1 MRTIAII
8 VAALAL
14 ASVARDASACPA
26 GSPCLKYRRMVP
38 VEAQVTVYR
47 RADRALPPNRGLA
60 AFLTE
65 SLWVPS
71 VVVASPRP
79 TQPPRTVRFVNPARI
94 SADARR
100 SAERIVLIRQLERR
114 NDTQFVE
121 IDGSFYSLNRCADGA
136 RRVTSCLTLV
146 GALPEESMQ
155 QQRFATP
162 P

>member
-26 GSPCLKYRRMVP
+26 GSECLKYRRMVP

-47 RADRALPPNRGLA
+47 RADRALPPSRGLA

-65 SLWVPS
+65 SLWVPRD
-71 VVVASPRP
+71 VVASPR
-79 TQPPRTVRFVNPARI
+79 TRAPRTVRFVNPARI

-100 SAERIVLIRQLERR
+100 AAERIVLIRQLERR

-121 IDGSFYSLNRCADGA
+121 IDGSFYSLGRCADGA
-136 RRVTSCLTLV
+136 RRVTSCLTFV